1 MMENRH
7 QGLADRPGHPGMD
20 GGPEQ
25 ENQKTVPDLALSRAA
40 QQPGGLNRRVSKNLC
55 STCRR
60 DILRLAACPI
70 NTRLLFFRTQ
80 MIPFPFNLSRF

>member
-25 ENQKTVPDLALSRAA
+25 ENRPRPGT
-40 QQPGGLNRRVSKNLC
+40 QPGSTATRRTEQESEQESMQYV
-55 STCRR
+55 
-60 DILRLAACPI
+60 
-70 NTRLLFFRTQ
+70 
-80 MIPFPFNLSRF
+80 